1 MSKAQALAMLLIL
14 NDLALPIDLIAT
26 LTNEGCLINEFTD
39 STIEGEVYEQEW
51 DGYYPDR

>member
-14 NDLALPIDLIAT
+14 NDLALPIDLVAT
-26 LTNEGCLINEFTD
+26 LTNEGCIINEFTD
-39 STIEGEVYEQEW
+39 SIIEGEVYEQEW